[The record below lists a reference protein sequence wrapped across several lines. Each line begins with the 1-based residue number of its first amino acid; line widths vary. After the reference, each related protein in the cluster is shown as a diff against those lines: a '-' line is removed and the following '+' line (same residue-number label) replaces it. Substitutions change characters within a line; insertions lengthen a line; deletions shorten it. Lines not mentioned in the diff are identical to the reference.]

1 MMGLLVIN
9 HNQYRTEIHQLDLIS
24 LDDICDRIAE
34 AENIKEVAKWCGCSY
49 SMLWRY
55 MHATPERENRM
66 EIALSESSE
75 ALMQKARDVLEA
87 SLDKRANRDAQAAKA
102 LAEHYCRLAGYRN
115 AKYSDK
121 QNVAIQINNSNQP
134 LALPV
139 GLDPIAASKAYSQLI
154 EGEFVRKS

>member
-1 MMGLLVIN
+1 MTDMS
-9 HNQYRTEIHQLDLIS
+9 NQYSSQGMHQLDLIS

-34 AENIKEVAKWCGCSY
+34 ADNMRDVAKWCGCTY

-55 MHATPERENRM
+55 MHATPEREKRM

-87 SLDKRANRDAQAAKA
+87 TLDRGSNRDAQAAKA
-102 LAEHYCRLAGYRN
+102 LAEQYCRLAGYRN

-121 QNVAIQINNSNQP
+121 PITAIQINNNNQP
-134 LALPV
+134 LALPD